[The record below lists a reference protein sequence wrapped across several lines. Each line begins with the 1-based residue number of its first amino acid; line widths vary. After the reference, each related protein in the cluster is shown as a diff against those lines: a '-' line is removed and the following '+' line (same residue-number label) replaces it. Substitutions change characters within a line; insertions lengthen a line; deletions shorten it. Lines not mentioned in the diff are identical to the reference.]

1 MGEAGLAFRALLDSA
16 GGFWVGSDILV
27 YDLKEP
33 LMDSLHGEGIEED
46 AGGASWGGVEQQALS
61 LWHVKPRVLSS
72 LVCKCG
78 VQGAVWLEV

>member
-33 LMDSLHGEGIEED
+33 LMDSLHGEGIEEVKRKV
-46 AGGASWGGVEQQALS
+46 GRSVKGATTAL
-61 LWHVKPRVLSS
+61 
-72 LVCKCG
+72 LVRG
-78 VQGAVWLEV
+78 